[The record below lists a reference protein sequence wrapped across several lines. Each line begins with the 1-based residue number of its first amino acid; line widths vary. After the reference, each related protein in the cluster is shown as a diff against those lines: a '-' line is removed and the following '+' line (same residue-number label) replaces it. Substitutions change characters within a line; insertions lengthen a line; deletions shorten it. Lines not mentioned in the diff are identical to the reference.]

1 MSARTFAVHLV
12 AAASAAMVA
21 SATPAAETPAPGAV
35 PATPAAAANA
45 AAQAPAARPS
55 WSPEVRVLE
64 PKAVEILKE
73 MSARLAGARTLSFT
87 AVVADEAPSRLG
99 PPLLYASRSEVVVER
114 PDRLRVITTGAG
126 PRSDLFV
133 VGTRMSAWSPA
144 EGLLA
149 TATVPPTLDG
159 ALEAAHRIARIYFP
173 FTDLVV
179 ADPWGDLA
187 PDVRLAFYIGKSSA
201 TGGVATDMVAFATD
215 DVFVQAWIG
224 VEDRLPRRMR
234 AVYLRDPERLRHEMD
249 LGSWKLDAKVPASTF
264 QLPAAALKA
273 KPMPFEPPASAPP
286 PGK

>member
-1 MSARTFAVHLV
+1 VSARTYRVHLV
-12 AAASAAMVA
+12 AAALAAMVA
-21 SATPAAETPAPGAV
+21 FATSAAETPAPPPAAV
-35 PATPAAAANA
+35 APAAAAPA
-45 AAQAPAARPS
+45 PQAPAAQPT

-64 PKAVEILKE
+64 PKAVEILKA

-126 PRSDLFV
+126 PRSDFFV

-224 VEDRLPRRMR
+224 EKDRLPRRMR
-234 AVYLRDPERLRHEMD
+234 AVYLRDPGRLRHEMD
-249 LGSWKLDAKVPASTF
+249 LGSWKLDGKVPASTF
-264 QLPAAALKA
+264 QLPAAAQKA
-273 KPMPFEPPASAPP
+273 RPMPFEPPASAPP